1 MGPSGLSRYSR
12 EMRGRIRDVR
22 ELTLTPF
29 IHGYFGEI
37 GKREV
42 RLFVP
47 ASSILRQERSFKGS
61 LSLTSPSYHSA
72 LGCNG
77 RKRVTC
83 PLTSQLIIVDL
94 LVNEEWTGVPI
105 SRLLVNN
112 YLVTGDGVREG
123 TVGRNPTLVPC
134 PHLRLFEDF
143 SRRCLPFLRFT
154 RLSLVAWRV
163 NKEDK
168 GKGWM
173 GIEET
178 VPFIIHHYQ
187 SFNPSQ

>member
-29 IHGYFGEI
+29 IHGYFGEV

-112 YLVTGDGVREG
+112 YLVTGDGVR
-123 TVGRNPTLVPC
+123 
-134 PHLRLFEDF
+134 RL
-143 SRRCLPFLRFT
+143 
-154 RLSLVAWRV
+154 
-163 NKEDK
+163 
-168 GKGWM
+168 
-173 GIEET
+173 EET
-178 VPFIIHHYQ
+178 QLLFLVRTYGCLRTFLDAA
-187 SFNPSQ
+187 FPSCGSLDYPW